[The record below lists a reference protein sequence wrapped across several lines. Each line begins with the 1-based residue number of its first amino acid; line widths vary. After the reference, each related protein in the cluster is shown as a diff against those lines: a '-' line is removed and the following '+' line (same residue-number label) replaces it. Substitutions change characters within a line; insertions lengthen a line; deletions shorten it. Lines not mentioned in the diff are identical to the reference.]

1 MRAIFAALVLL
12 IAAAAADTASAEISY
27 PWCKQSFDG
36 GTNCGFISREQCQ
49 AGGRT
54 GYCVQ
59 NPAYT
64 GPSAGPRPRRS

>member
-1 MRAIFAALVLL
+1 MRTLCAGFVIL
-12 IAAAAADTASAEISY
+12 IAVTAANTASAEVSY

-49 AGGRT
+49 AGGRG

-64 GPSAGPRPRRS
+64 GTSGAPRRQ